1 MDVFNLGHHAL
12 SSRFPSADEPTVPVG
27 PLEVVACGECSLVQ
41 LRHDFDPDELYRHD
55 YGYRSGI
62 NRTMSEH
69 LTGIAVEAE
78 RRLVLAPGDWVLD
91 IGSNDATLLKGYET
105 ADLRRVGI
113 DPTVAQYREFYPPGI
128 LAVPDYFSAAIY
140 GSAALKK
147 AKVITAIA
155 MVYDLQD
162 PHSFVADIARCL
174 DSEGIWIFEQSY
186 LGTMLAHNAFDTI
199 CHEHLEYYSLGVLKR
214 LLEAHGLR
222 IFDVAFNDIN
232 GGSFRVYACHD
243 AAGFRE
249 LPIVEAVCQ
258 REKEK
263 GLDTPE
269 PMRRLRRWSEEFRE
283 QLRSLLGDIK
293 TEGKTVYLYGAS
305 TKGNT
310 LLQYCGLD
318 RATIV
323 AAADRNPKKWG
334 RRTPGTDIPIISEDD
349 ARRAGP
355 GYFLVLPWHFKEEF
369 VAREKSFLAGG
380 GRMIFPLPELT
391 IV

>member
-1 MDVFNLGHHAL
+1 
-12 SSRFPSADEPTVPVG
+12 
-27 PLEVVACGECSLVQ
+27 
-41 LRHDFDPDELYRHD
+41 
-55 YGYRSGI
+55 
-62 NRTMSEH
+62 MSEH

-78 RRLVLAPGDWVLD
+78 RRLVLAPDDWVLD

-105 ADLRRVGI
+105 AGLRRVGI

-140 GSAALKK
+140 GSAAPKK

-174 DSEGIWIFEQSY
+174 DPEGIWIFEQSY

-214 LLEAHGLR
+214 LLETHGLR

-232 GGSFRVYACHD
+232 GGSFRIYACHD

-293 TEGKTVYLYGAS
+293 AEGKTVYLYGAS